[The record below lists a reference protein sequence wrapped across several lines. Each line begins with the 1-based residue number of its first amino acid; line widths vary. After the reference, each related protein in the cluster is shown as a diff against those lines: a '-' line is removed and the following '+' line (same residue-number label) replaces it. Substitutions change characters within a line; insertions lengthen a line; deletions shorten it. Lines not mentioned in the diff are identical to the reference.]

1 VAFPFFRGALD
12 DRPSA
17 VIVLGTLSGFIA
29 GSLYLIISA
38 PLILAITNAESVLA
52 LRNSGA
58 AAKTVEQ
65 WLDAGVVLTP
75 KRTNTLGASWVRT
88 ETLSG
93 QILYDD
99 SPPAIQASIQAVC
112 RLPVGEGFINEGSSW
127 SVRCLTTQTHKIAV
141 GTVPPGRLGSE
152 VMYWTMLLSIVVGLV
167 TSLVQARLL
176 RPLTYMSQALRRV
189 GEGERGVR
197 LDSTGLSE
205 FDAVVDR
212 INEAAENVDARV
224 DAIAAR
230 ISIVQEMARLV
241 AHEVRNPL
249 QSLEVLTTLIA
260 LEESARDR
268 RAISESIRREIA
280 NLEQVVQ
287 RLLRDSVHK
296 GALRLKR
303 RIQPL
308 PPIAKQLHRL
318 RVPEAQARGIK
329 LTLGVMSWRPI
340 TADAAMLSR
349 SLENVVNNALRMVPA
364 PGGEVRISI
373 AERGDQMVLTVDDNG
388 PGVDP
393 EIGERIFEED
403 VTDRAEGQGL
413 GLALSKAV
421 LVAHGGSI
429 RYTESPM
436 GGARFQME
444 LPMED
449 ETEDPSF
456 A

>member
-1 VAFPFFRGALD
+1 MAFPFLRGALD

-17 VIVLGTLSGFIA
+17 VIVLGTLSGFMA
-29 GSLYLIISA
+29 GSLYLVISA
-38 PLILAITNAESVLA
+38 PLILAVTNAEDVLA
-52 LRNSGA
+52 LRTSSA
-58 AAKTVEQ
+58 AASTIDR
-65 WLDAGVVLTP
+65 WLGAGLVLTP
-75 KRTNTLGASWVRT
+75 QRSSSLGASWIRVTTSGGQSLIDTVPKSIHEPIAAICASETGEGMLSDGERWSVHCLRT
-88 ETLSG
+88 ERHEIVVGTLPPTRLG
-93 QILYDD
+93 PEILYWTL
-99 SPPAIQASIQAVC
+99 ILAV
-112 RLPVGEGFINEGSSW
+112 L
-127 SVRCLTTQTHKIAV
+127 
-141 GTVPPGRLGSE
+141 
-152 VMYWTMLLSIVVGLV
+152 VGLV

-176 RPLTYMSQALRRV
+176 RPLSAMSNALRRV

-197 LDSTGLSE
+197 LESTGLSE
-205 FDAVVDR
+205 FDLVVAR
-212 INEAAENVDARV
+212 INDAAENVDARV

-230 ISIVQEMARLV
+230 IAIVQEMARLV

-268 RAISESIRREIA
+268 RAISESIRREIG
-280 NLEQVVQ
+280 NLDQVVQ

-303 RIQPL
+303 RVQPL

-318 RVPEAQARGIK
+318 RTPEAEARGVK
-329 LTLGVMSWRPI
+329 LELGLMSWRPI

-349 SLENVVNNALRMVPA
+349 SLENVVNNALRVVPS
-364 PGGEVRISI
+364 PNGEVRVSI
-373 AERGDQMVLTVDDNG
+373 IERGDKMVFLVDDNG

-393 EIGERIFEED
+393 EVGEQIFDQD
-403 VTDRAEGQGL
+403 VTGRPDGQGL
-413 GLALSKAV
+413 GLSLAKAV

-429 RYTESPM
+429 YYTDSPL
-436 GGARFQME
+436 GGTRFHME

-449 ETEDPSF
+449 DTEDPSF